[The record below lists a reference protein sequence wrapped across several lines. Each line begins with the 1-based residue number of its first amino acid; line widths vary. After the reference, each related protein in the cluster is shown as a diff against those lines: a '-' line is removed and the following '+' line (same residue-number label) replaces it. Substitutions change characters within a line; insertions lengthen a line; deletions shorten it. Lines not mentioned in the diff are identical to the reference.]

1 MKRPNQKMPNQKTDF
16 QKTNDG
22 DTKGKGDFLHE
33 DAIAYHTQLD
43 RPVTTMRT
51 LDRQRLDVVNKT
63 RSNIFGWRGQFTP
76 EFVEYV
82 LNEANDGTGLVID
95 PFCGSGTVLQE
106 CAARNRAA
114 HGFEIN
120 PAAYAMSRFFTLSKL
135 SHDERIAL
143 ASRVEQ
149 LFRSASSDFVDLP
162 LFNPVENYRGR
173 ASNLLDLGREV
184 FSKTESKAETLL
196 ALLTLF
202 ETEGC
207 RLPNLN
213 QAVFTALGRM
223 KRHLLALAHSTSTIE
238 ASLCDARLVHRY
250 VRGEAELIVTS
261 PPYINVFNYH
271 QNHRAILELLGF
283 DLLHVAA
290 SEIGSNRKNR
300 GNRFRTVIQY
310 ALDMEACAESFAL
323 SLKPRGQLVL
333 VVGRESNVRGISVP
347 NSRLVADI
355 VTSLGGFNQEGSF
368 ERCFINRFGVSIYE
382 DVLLFRRVNG
392 QPAPA
397 AARGIARL
405 LLENLEHEA
414 RGEIQDDV
422 RDAIISSEA
431 IEPSPIFSRNP
442 QL

>member
-1 MKRPNQKMPNQKTDF
+1 MK
-16 QKTNDG
+16 
-22 DTKGKGDFLHE
+22 
-33 DAIAYHTQLD
+33 
-43 RPVTTMRT
+43 T
-51 LDRQRLDVVNKT
+51 LDRRKLDVVNKT

-76 EFVEYV
+76 EFVEY
-82 LNEANDGTGLVID
+82 LLDEANEGTGLVVD

-120 PAAYAMSRFFTLSKL
+120 PAAYAMSRFFTLARL
-135 SHDERIAL
+135 SHDERLAL
-143 ASRVEQ
+143 ANRVER
-149 LFRSASSDFVDLP
+149 LFRAASSDFVDLP
-162 LFNPVENYRGR
+162 LFNPLEDYRGR
-173 ASNLLDLGREV
+173 ASNLLDLSREV
-184 FSKTESKAETLL
+184 FSKAESKAETLV

-202 ETEGC
+202 EAEGC
-207 RLPNLN
+207 RVPNLN
-213 QAVFTALGRM
+213 QAVFTALGRL
-223 KRHLLALAHSTSTIE
+223 KRHLLALTQSTASLE

-290 SEIGSNRKNR
+290 SELGSNRKNR

-323 SLKPRGQLVL
+323 SLKQRGQLVL
-333 VVGRESNVRGISVP
+333 VVGRESSVRGISIP
-347 NSRLVADI
+347 NSQLVADV
-355 VTSLGGFNQEGSF
+355 VTSSGSFNQEGSF
-368 ERCFINRFGVSIYE
+368 ERCFTNRFGASIYE

-392 QPAPA
+392 EPTPG

-405 LLENLEHEA
+405 LLEDLEHEA
-414 RGEIQDDV
+414 SGEIQEDV
-422 RDAIISSEA
+422 RDAIAHAEA
-431 IEPSPIFSRNP
+431 IEPSPVFSRNP

>member
-1 MKRPNQKMPNQKTDF
+1 MK
-16 QKTNDG
+16 
-22 DTKGKGDFLHE
+22 
-33 DAIAYHTQLD
+33 
-43 RPVTTMRT
+43 V
-51 LDRQRLDVVNKT
+51 LDRQKLDVTNKT

-76 EFVEYV
+76 EFVAY
-82 LNEANDGTGLVID
+82 LLDEANEGTGLVVD

-120 PAAYAMSRFFTLSKL
+120 PAAYAMSRFFTLSRL
-135 SHDERIAL
+135 SHDDRMAL
-143 ASRVEQ
+143 ANRVER
-149 LFRSASSDFVDLP
+149 LFRGTTSEFVDLP
-162 LFNPVENYRGR
+162 LFNPVEDYRGR

-184 FSKTESKAETLL
+184 FSRTESKSETLL

-202 ETEGC
+202 EAEGC
-207 RLPNLN
+207 RVPNLN
-213 QAVFTALGRM
+213 QAIFTALGRV
-223 KRHLLALAHSTSTIE
+223 KRHLLALTDSTATLE

-250 VRGEAELIVTS
+250 VRAEAELIVTS

-290 SEIGSNRKNR
+290 SEMGSNRKNR

-310 ALDMEACAESFAL
+310 ALDMEAALESFAL
-323 SLKPRGQLVL
+323 SLKARGQLVL
-333 VVGRESNVRGISVP
+333 VVGRESNVRGVAIL

-355 VTSLGGFNQEGSF
+355 ATSLGGFHQEGSF
-368 ERCFINRFGVSIYE
+368 ERCFTNRFGASIYE

-392 QPAPA
+392 QPAPG
-397 AARGIARL
+397 AARGIARA
-405 LLENLEHEA
+405 LLEELEDDA
-414 RGEIQDDV
+414 SGEVQDDV
-422 RDAIISSEA
+422 RDAIA
-431 IEPSPIFSRNP
+431 NADGIEPSPVFSRNP